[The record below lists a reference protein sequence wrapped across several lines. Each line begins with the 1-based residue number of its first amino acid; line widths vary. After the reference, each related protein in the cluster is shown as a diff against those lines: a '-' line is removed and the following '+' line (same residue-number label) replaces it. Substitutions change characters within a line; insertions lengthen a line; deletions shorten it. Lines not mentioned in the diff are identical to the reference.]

1 MDKHEWVNTHLH
13 TITDSIF
20 GNMNVYKFVG
30 CMYACKQSDVVRLYI
45 IMILTTC
52 IAANVVFFCFFF
64 LLESCSV

>member
-1 MDKHEWVNTHLH
+1 MGQHIYTSNIIH

-30 CMYACKQSDVVRLYI
+30 CMYACKQSDMVRLCI
-45 IMILTTC
+45 ITILTTC
-52 IAANVVFFCFFF
+52 IAANGFFF